1 MNVDITYMEIYKK
14 KLLDGTLI
22 TRWINRSTKLQYIQE
37 QNFDLNF

>member
-22 TRWINRSTKLQYIQE
+22 RWINRSTKLQYIQE